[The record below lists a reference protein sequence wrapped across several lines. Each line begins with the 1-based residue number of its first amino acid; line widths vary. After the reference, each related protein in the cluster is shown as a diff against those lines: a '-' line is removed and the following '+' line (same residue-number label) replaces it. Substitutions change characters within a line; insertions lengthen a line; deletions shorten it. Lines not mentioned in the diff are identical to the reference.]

1 MNGRVLQLDPGAHK
15 VADAL
20 LPWFVNGTLEG
31 DELAFVQRHLGR
43 CASCQHEVEWL
54 RELHAACIAGETDLD
69 SSAALRK
76 LRRRLEEAPRG
87 PGPMARLRDL
97 WTNTRP
103 WSHWVIATEL
113 AVIIGLG
120 VWLLPVPEGPALYR
134 TLGASSAAMTPAGNL
149 VVVFAPTTTESDL
162 RRILRAAGARI
173 VDGPTQANAYVLDV
187 PARRKD
193 QALQALRAEPAA
205 VLVEQLDRQGAR

>member
-43 CASCQHEVEWL
+43 CASCQREVEWL
-54 RELHAACIAGETDLD
+54 RELHAACIAGEADPD
-69 SSAALRK
+69 SSSALRQ
-76 LRRRLEEAPRG
+76 LRRRLEEPPSGR
-87 PGPMARLRDL
+87 GPMARLRDL
-97 WTNTRP
+97 WGRSRP

-113 AVIIGLG
+113 AVMIGLG
-120 VWLLPVPEGPALYR
+120 VWFLPVSDGPALYR
-134 TLGASSAAMTPAGNL
+134 TLGASKATMVPAGNL
-149 VVVFAPTTTESDL
+149 VVVFAPATTEADL

-173 VDGPTQANAYVLDV
+173 VDGPTQANAYILDV
-187 PARRKD
+187 PAQRKD

-205 VLVEQLDRQGAR
+205 VLVEQLDPQGTL